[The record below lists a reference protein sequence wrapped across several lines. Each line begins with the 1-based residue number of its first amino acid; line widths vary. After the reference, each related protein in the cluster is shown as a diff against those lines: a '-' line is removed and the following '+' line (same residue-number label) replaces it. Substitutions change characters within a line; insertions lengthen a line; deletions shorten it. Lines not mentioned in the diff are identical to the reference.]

1 MTTSTNGVVRPVP
14 AAPEARPTPPNP
26 EVLERA
32 RRRQFTASYKL
43 RILEEADRCVVSG
56 QLGVLLR
63 REGLY
68 SSHLAQ
74 WRRHRAE
81 GSLAALAPQ
90 RRGQVASAIDPSEFA
105 RLRHDNERLTRQL
118 ATAETIIDIQKKVST
133 LFGLTLPSASDD
145 GGR

>member
-1 MTTSTNGVVRPVP
+1 MTTSTNGVVRAVP

-81 GSLAALAPQ
+81 GTLAALAPQ

-133 LFGLTLPSASDD
+133 LFGLTLPSISND